1 MADQRVS
8 RRGLRATAASA
19 SWRPDFSLDPPIT
32 REQLRDPAYIHGS
45 ASASSPVQVPG
56 LEFQPAV
63 LLCKHL
69 RMWQRASDRCQ
80 GLVCDAVRLQDRH
93 GDIGLDA
100 YMRLP
105 VQHYYELD
113 PGLIKPLGG
122 SAFALKV
129 PRVSVSLTFT
139 PWACSLHIC

>member
-1 MADQRVS
+1 M
-8 RRGLRATAASA
+8 
-19 SWRPDFSLDPPIT
+19 
-32 REQLRDPAYIHGS
+32 
-45 ASASSPVQVPG
+45 
-56 LEFQPAV
+56 
-63 LLCKHL
+63 
-69 RMWQRASDRCQ
+69 
-80 GLVCDAVRLQDRH
+80 RLQDRH

-129 PRVSVSLTFT
+129 PRVSVSLLFT
-139 PWACSLHIC
+139 TCAVSTIADHRIVRRAISWLPDAAWVHAV